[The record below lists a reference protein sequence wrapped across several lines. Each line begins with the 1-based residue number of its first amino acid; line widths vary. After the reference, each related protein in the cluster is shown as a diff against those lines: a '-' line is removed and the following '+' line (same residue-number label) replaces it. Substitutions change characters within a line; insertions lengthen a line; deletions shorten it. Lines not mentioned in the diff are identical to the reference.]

1 MIRSLYTAVSGMIAT
16 ENKQNTVVN
25 NMTNANTI
33 GYKADNLVTKSFDDV
48 LIQNQQKTGDS
59 TYKTRKIGKMSLG
72 VAIDGVVTRF
82 DQGDLKQTDIK
93 SNFAING
100 SGFFAIQTADG
111 VKYTRDGQFSVNNQG
126 YLVNSS
132 GDFVLGINNN
142 TGALGPINV
151 GNSDYVLD
159 ANNNIVINGV
169 ATQKIAIADF
179 ADYTQLEKVGDNYYE
194 IDENPTFIQGDVRQG
209 FLETSNVN
217 ILNEMVDMISVM
229 RNFETNQK
237 FVGMI
242 DETLDK
248 AANQIGKV

>member
-48 LIQNQQKTGDS
+48 LIKNQQRVSKG
-59 TYKTRKIGKMSLG
+59 TYT
-72 VAIDGVVTRF
+72 TN
-82 DQGDLKQTDIK
+82 K

-100 SGFFAIQTADG
+100 SGFFVIQTPGG
-111 VKYTRDGQFSVNNQG
+111 VKYSRDGQFFVNNQG
-126 YLVNSS
+126 NLVNSS
-132 GDFVLGINNN
+132 GDLVLGINNGG
-142 TGALGPINV
+142 TLGPINV

-159 ANNNIVINGV
+159 SNNNIVINGR
-169 ATQKIAIADF
+169 ANQKLAIADF
-179 ADYTQLEKVGDNYYE
+179 ADYSKLGKVGDNYYE
-194 IDENPTFIQGDVRQG
+194 AQEEPTYIQADVRQG

-237 FVGMI
+237 FVTMI
-242 DETLDK
+242 DESLGK
-248 AANQIGKV
+248 AANEIGKV

>member
-48 LIQNQQKTGDS
+48 LIKNQQRVSKG
-59 TYKTRKIGKMSLG
+59 TYTTNKIGKMSLG

-82 DQGDLKQTDIK
+82 EQGDLKQTESK

-100 SGFFAIQTADG
+100 SGFFVIQTPGG
-111 VKYTRDGQFSVNNQG
+111 VKYSRDGQFFVNNQG
-126 YLVNSS
+126 NLVNSS
-132 GDFVLGINNN
+132 GDLVLGINNGG
-142 TGALGPINV
+142 TLGPINV

-159 ANNNIVINGV
+159 SNNNIVINGR
-169 ATQKIAIADF
+169 ANQKLAIADF
-179 ADYTQLEKVGDNYYE
+179 ADYSKLGKVGDNYYE
-194 IDENPTFIQGDVRQG
+194 AQEEPTYIQADVRQG

-237 FVGMI
+237 FVTMI
-242 DETLDK
+242 DESLGK
-248 AANQIGKV
+248 AANEIGKV